1 MAYNKGL
8 TQQDKDRINQQ
19 IREMAAQGKSDSE
32 IKAWRDAQVE
42 AAKAN
47 VPANQTGAP
56 QGPQSSASASGSGS
70 SGSQESE
77 TIGQFA
83 QRAGKKKDRVDEDGE
98 VINLAKDF
106 GDLGAFV
113 EGIPFFGDVIDDIY
127 GAVKQG
133 WAQGQTV
140 DDALALFAG
149 GADTDEETINKYI
162 AAVENQRGQSTSKEM
177 EDFNNIYEE
186 SGGGAW
192 GFVKAIA
199 QNPTVAATT
208 AISSM
213 VAMLNPASAAG
224 AGVGAAGGAA
234 IAGSATLGI
243 GAGVGAIG
251 GAFAGAGG
259 ILETGSSFTEFLQEE
274 LNEKGLQFD
283 EAGIAKVLE
292 DEDALARIRGKSAAR
307 GGIIAVIDGLT
318 AGVAGKVAGGVT
330 KTAKNAAKIKG
341 VLAATAIEGAG
352 GGVGEAAARLAVGQE
367 LDAREIGLEIVGEFG
382 TGVTI
387 GKAAVESQPVYT
399 IGRQKVNRKTVEA
412 TLASD
417 PEIAADIQVKNDP
430 ELQAQINTSLS
441 DNDKIND
448 NNDVLTTDER
458 DIRDS
463 KVKEIG
469 DNIRERNTFEP
480 KSPEWKALDSI
491 IKEQRKELKETVK
504 EQDFKYK
511 KITPEQK
518 GILASTQSEIDFNNE
533 AISRLQ
539 EQQENNFTP
548 TREKLITRLQ
558 NVNEEISQQQGEVR
572 AQIEQEAQIRQ
583 AKNEQAAATKES
595 KEPKVEEEVTP
606 EQQEAQAE
614 QEAFNANQAQIQEQI
629 QAEVDEEAADNG
641 QKFDKL
647 TDSMLEL
654 GIDITPTPGTVPQT
668 KGSDFAPI
676 TKEGDALTAG
686 DFEKDINFDPDI
698 PLEKVDAKKAKKEIE
713 TTAKQLGAT
722 ANVELVKVGE
732 GWGIQGKI
740 TANKRPE
747 SLAAKYATQE
757 EAAPAAEGEQQFTEE
772 EFNERFSDDD
782 ALIDRQRE
790 IMAEIAEE
798 RGYKP
803 FDIPEEYLDNLV
815 DEDPDLY
822 AQIESDAFDR
832 AKDEYVS
839 QAKPKESRTADDYV
853 ADIAKKHK
861 SKVDKDSGEFTTP
874 DQRTAYNILG
884 GLKKRGHKDAF
895 IYDSEDG
902 SGYRVNPGKR
912 TVDKDTPQYSV
923 DENRNYNDDQIDD
936 LVFKNAEFVEDNNI
950 SQEDYAEV
958 LGPEATEADVAEFS
972 KRMND
977 QLGREQE
984 GPSQEDIQYELD
996 LLSAPGQTIDQA
1008 IEEGIT
1014 NAQTLYDENDL
1025 VFEKAN
1031 NLYPSDRETGDYDVE
1046 GHDNFLNEIQKIID
1060 KKLGK
1065 EGPQFSVSEDIHD
1078 RMLYDIAEGIGT
1090 YGDQN
1095 SNAIFDS
1102 IWDEYEDD
1110 FNGDERAYEEAYN
1123 EAYDYATENPRKYID
1138 SLSDYAATVE
1148 SEPGYKT
1155 DEESQERVKRA
1166 HDEIDRFASTIEMSV
1181 PDDIFN
1187 VWSDSFD
1194 TVADDINDMSP
1205 EELAKYDN
1213 LYELISDHD
1222 FGKYA
1227 WAVITD
1233 VMESKGFYG
1242 SVDPNVESDKKSEA
1256 MHNVYEKVHDYI
1268 TSKVDDSNPLKA
1280 KEEGPQFSVD
1290 EASAPE
1296 NFTQHANLRE
1306 VSGNRIK
1313 MNIGLE
1319 NNPIDNING
1328 IIKKLQSD
1336 KRVRLG
1342 TTEQVTGEYEGNP
1355 ERTVVVDAK
1364 FDGTASQFRDYIE
1377 KLNADLTQEAIGVQ
1391 FNGRG
1396 SLIYDPKF
1404 KGDRYKFDSDYFV
1417 QPSGGKKKVF
1427 GVDEKDL
1434 LVEAGPGQRYEKI
1447 TLEQAS
1453 RGSAALAGGKG
1464 GFASGG
1470 DARESVGQLTE
1481 ADKKANEAARKA
1493 AAALGKVHNLPVGQP
1508 LSSEERAKAL
1518 ASVRELARSWK
1529 WITAPSGAKSKQSLA
1544 PTEGNISYGVGKDGV
1559 ALTGNTLTQADVDY
1573 LNDQYDKL
1581 AGYKGAHNHP
1591 DRNYRIGVVN
1601 DLNKPQRRGGKAPK
1615 TPLSGNKPGQIT
1627 FKGGSRTVDF
1637 PITPSKPEK
1646 NIILGKDVKERE
1658 GTEQFEESFDR
1669 RDIGPEERT
1678 TLRQNIGK
1686 QPKVD
1691 EAFVKKYNAGKIG
1704 GKQLIKSMTPF
1715 ILNRQRNQELQG
1727 YAVEKFTEQVKAG
1740 KLKGKSVKQ
1749 IFGAAR
1755 QIADGAA
1762 TLRNETL
1769 GQSRDYQAL
1778 RNKVRRAEQAFYAEN
1793 GYEPSNSEIADYL
1806 NDNKSKYRV
1815 KDDVKVA
1822 EVEDAKFDELPEVE
1836 LGGVQGTTRDRAQTR
1851 IAKEAGLDQL
1861 TDAVL
1866 GPVVSDKVDAAV
1878 SRILR
1883 GAPVKPSKGRF
1894 TDQAPRR
1901 GAKFDVKG
1909 DKTAAGISKSNT
1921 EINKDIQAGIMDFVT
1936 ASAIRDNFSAIKDI
1950 MNIPQESY
1958 NDLSKSQ
1965 KLDLRRKIARGL
1977 AAEAEAR
1984 VGKTGTPS
1992 QESSFS
1998 VGEGPVHE
2006 TRASKPYLDNVVS
2019 AIKKAWP
2026 NTPVKADNASWNKAY
2041 ASIRNKPR
2049 GVLKG
2054 MVLGG
2059 TIYLNPQAVTM
2070 DTPIHEFAHVWA
2082 SQLRRENTDLWLKG
2096 VELLTGRTFDKKTK
2110 KWSPRDKSKE
2120 SEYAKIVQSLSA
2132 YKGYPEARLFEEIM
2146 ANAIGKKGAEMFSS
2160 AKEASAWD
2168 RIMSSIGKWIKDKL
2182 GIDSNKNFDN
2192 LTLEDWLQTGVHGV
2206 FTGSVP
2212 TKPSGKKVEYSV
2224 SEDSDADP
2232 DMAAARLRNKQS
2244 EKKWYNPKS
2253 WIGKLIPP
2261 AADDYHGLVSRLKIP
2276 GIKSVTDAFIKNHQ
2290 AHIEKVTKAR
2300 EQISSITKKLGTPL
2314 DKVVTKFK
2322 GVDLTAAQAIQAHM
2336 DGFPNE
2342 FSKKPRVQSYIKAMS
2357 DLGVLTPSPEKAY
2370 DLASPAS
2377 DIYQYLNT
2385 KLYNESFKE
2394 FNAKKSQVFSPKVM
2408 EKISDDHGAKYAK
2421 ALTLALQRM
2430 SSGKNSGSVMD
2441 KTTQKWNDWALGSV
2455 GTIMFLNF
2463 RSAALQ
2469 MMSVAN
2475 FGFDTKSPGKF
2486 IANFFDPGTYAEAK
2500 KLFNSAYLKERR
2512 ERAGFDVNAAEM
2524 MDQLK
2529 NSKTFS
2535 EFTKTVL
2542 KKGFAATSIVDSM
2555 AIAMGGASF
2564 IKAQVDS
2571 GVSRSEAIKQWKEAT
2586 EEAQQSARPDRVSQ
2600 WQTEGV
2606 SKFILA
2612 FANTPQQYF
2621 RLAQKAARTIRS
2633 PKASLSDK
2641 KKALAKIGYY
2651 MVAQNMLFS
2660 MAQAASLA
2668 LIGGG
2673 DDEQE
2678 VVDGLNSMSST
2689 ILRGMGLYGAII
2701 DSGKNVIMEAVKQN
2715 KKANPDHVTT
2725 MLKAT
2730 GIAPPLNRKIQDL
2743 LAIGRAHNYDAD
2755 DKEITTIAKG
2765 IAVTTNL
2772 PTDWAQKKFNASKNL
2787 WDDQFSAYQK
2797 LLMLMGWSEWN
2808 FKDSKGK
2815 SQFEDVDFGDVD
2827 FGDVDFGEEVEF

>member
-213 VAMLNPASAAG
+213 VAMLNPASAVGAG
-224 AGVGAAGGAA
+224 AGAAGGAA

-399 IGRQKVNRKTVEA
+399 IGGQKVNRKTVEA

-572 AQIEQEAQIRQ
+572 AQIEQEAQIRR
-583 AKNEQAAATKES
+583 AKNEQAVVLKES
-595 KEPKVEEEVTP
+595 RKPKVEEEVTP

-722 ANVELVKVGE
+722 ANVEIVQVGE

-757 EAAPAAEGEQQFTEE
+757 ESAQPTAEEYAPDQGVFEEGAVAEEAAPAQRTE
-772 EFNERFSDDD
+772 DD
-782 ALIDRQRE
+782 
-790 IMAEIAEE
+790 
-798 RGYKP
+798 
-803 FDIPEEYLDNLV
+803 
-815 DEDPDLY
+815 Y
-822 AQIESDAFDR
+822 AQD
-832 AKDEYVS
+832 V
-839 QAKPKESRTADDYV
+839 
-853 ADIAKKHK
+853 AKKNK
-861 SKVDKDSGEFTTP
+861 ATIDKDSGEFVTD
-874 DQRTAYNILG
+874 DQRAAYNLLG

-996 LLSAPGQTIDQA
+996 LLAAPGQTIDQA

-1014 NAQTLYDENDL
+1014 DAQTLYDENDL

-1065 EGPQFSVSEDIHD
+1065 EGPQFSVSEGPADSYIDGIIDAAYNAKQPYFAEQKAREEYVKSIDKSKVNDKTVSDLETKKNDLKNQLLKKRNDLGKFLNAKYENDHD
-1078 RMLYDIAEGIGT
+1078 VKVYPHYDTVKDLISPHTVGLPQIDA
-1090 YGDQN
+1090 
-1095 SNAIFDS
+1095 
-1102 IWDEYEDD
+1102 
-1110 FNGDERAYEEAYN
+1110 EAYAEDFKN
-1123 EAYDYATENPRKYID
+1123 ELLNSDGDLVRSYLKADADYRAHLDINYNKKAQALSDNNNIYGLVAHALESEGYID
-1138 SLSDYAATVE
+1138 SIDELNLEGIESASDVE
-1148 SEPGYKT
+1148 
-1155 DEESQERVKRA
+1155 
-1166 HDEIDRFASTIEMSV
+1166 FAFE
-1181 PDDIFN
+1181 D
-1187 VWSDSFD
+1187 
-1194 TVADDINDMSP
+1194 AINDAEREYI
-1205 EELAKYDN
+1205 EENPDEDHEDLYNNDSVYVDSQRAFRDKHGVSYDS
-1213 LYELISDHD
+1213 LLDA
-1222 FGKYA
+1222 FQ
-1227 WAVITD
+1227 
-1233 VMESKGFYG
+1233 
-1242 SVDPNVESDKKSEA
+1242 EA
-1256 MHNVYEKVHDYI
+1256 EKR
-1268 TSKVDDSNPLKA
+1268 LK
-1280 KEEGPQFSVD
+1280 EGTPQFSVD

-1296 NFTQHANLRE
+1296 NFTQHSNLRE

-1601 DLNKPQRRGGKAPK
+1601 DLNKPQRRGGPAPK

-1704 GKQLIKSMTPF
+1704 GRQLIKSMTPF

-1883 GAPVKPSKGRF
+1883 GAPVKPSKGKF

-2041 ASIRNKPR
+2041 ASIRNKPT

-2253 WIGKLIPP
+2253 WIGRLIPP

-2300 EQISSITKKLGTPL
+2300 EQISSITKRLGTPL
-2314 DKVVTKFK
+2314 DKVVTKYE
-2322 GVDLTAAQAIQAHM
+2322 GADLTAAQAIQAHV

-2342 FSKKPRVQSYIKAMS
+2342 FSRKPKVQSYIKAMS

-2385 KLYNESFKE
+2385 KLYEESFKE
-2394 FNAKKSQVFSPKVM
+2394 FNAKKLQVFSPKVM
-2408 EKISDDHGAKYAK
+2408 AKISDDHGAKYAK

-2430 SSGKNSGSVMD
+2430 SSGKNSGTVMD

-2701 DSGKNVIMEAVKQN
+2701 DSGKNVIMEAIKQN